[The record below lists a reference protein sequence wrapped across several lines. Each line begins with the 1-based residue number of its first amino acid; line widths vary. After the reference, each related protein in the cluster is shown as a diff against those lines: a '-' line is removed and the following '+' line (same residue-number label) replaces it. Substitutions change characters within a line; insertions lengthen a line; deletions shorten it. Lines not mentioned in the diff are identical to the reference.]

1 MAMNRPDRP
10 IPRDEVGPEAHQI
23 QEQEER
29 DDDDERPVA
38 SDDPRNPEHP
48 DREAILRERGDGA
61 HSEQVT
67 DEANFRADDTPPG
80 S

>member
-10 IPRDEVGPEAHQI
+10 IPRDEVGPEAHQVE
-23 QEQEER
+23 EQQAH
-29 DDDDERPVA
+29 DGDDERGGTADEVE
-38 SDDPRNPEHP
+38 DPDHP

-61 HSEQVT
+61 HSEQVG
-67 DEANFRADDTPPG
+67 DEANFRADDSPPG

>member
-10 IPRDEVGPEAHQI
+10 IPRDEVGPEAHQSE
-23 QEQEER
+23 EQEER
-29 DDDDERPVA
+29 DDERPVTA
-38 SDDPRNPEHP
+38 DELQNPEHP

-67 DEANFRADDTPPG
+67 DEANFRADDSPPG